1 MGYEIKEVTNGFAIY
16 NEAGDKRIAE
26 IEYEL
31 KEDNVIVATH
41 TWTDPS
47 LRGQGVAEQLV
58 DHLVADSEAKGRKIK
73 ALCLYVVKKFN
84 ENPAKY
90 DHINADK

>member
-1 MGYEIKEVTNGFAIY
+1 MGYEIKEVTDGFAIF

-73 ALCLYVVKKFN
+73 ALCPYVVKKFN
-84 ENPAKY
+84 ENPTKY

>member
-1 MGYEIKEVTNGFAIY
+1 MGYEIKEVTNGFAIF

-26 IEYEL
+26 IEYEP
-31 KEDNVIVATH
+31 KADDVIVATH

-47 LRGQGVAEQLV
+47 LRGQGIAGQLV
-58 DHLVADSEAKGRKIK
+58 DHLVADAETKGLKIK
-73 ALCLYVVKKFN
+73 ALCPYVVQKFKD
-84 ENPAKY
+84 NPEKY

>member
-47 LRGQGVAEQLV
+47 LRGQGVAAQLV
-58 DHLVADSEAKGRKIK
+58 DHLVADSEAKGRKIN
-73 ALCLYVVKKFN
+73 ALCPYVVKKFN

>member
-1 MGYEIKEVTNGFAIY
+1 MGYEIKEVTNGFAIF

-73 ALCLYVVKKFN
+73 ALCPYVAKKFK

>member
-1 MGYEIKEVTNGFAIY
+1 MGYEIKEVTNGFAIF

-26 IEYEL
+26 IEYEP
-31 KEDNVIVATH
+31 KANDIIVATH

-47 LRGQGVAEQLV
+47 LRGQGVAAQLV
-58 DHLVADSEAKGRKIK
+58 DHLVADAESKGRKIK
-73 ALCLYVVKKFN
+73 ALCPYVVKKFN
-84 ENPAKY
+84 ENPEKY